1 MDVNHVY
8 HNFPLKTF
16 VYMFEIFVFHFYW
29 KVGAGVASFIKA
41 TYLHIKAN
49 ISLNPTTTLYYMHIH
64 IFFFAYLPMNY
75 NDKNKYF

>member
-1 MDVNHVY
+1 
-8 HNFPLKTF
+8 
-16 VYMFEIFVFHFYW
+16 MFEIFVFHFYW

-49 ISLNPTTTLYYMHIH
+49 TSLNPTTTLYYMHIH